1 MKIFKGFV
9 IVLAVVSV
17 AFLIGCQSEAPAEKA
32 PAEVEQAAPVPAPA
46 AVEEGAETGEV
57 VEPTAEEA
65 TEAVAEE
72 PKVEEPATEEPG

>member
-17 AFLIGCQSEAPAEKA
+17 AFLIGCNSEAPATQA

-46 AVEEGAETGEV
+46 AVEEGAQTEEAV
-57 VEPTAEEA
+57 APAAEEG
-65 TEAVAEE
+65 TEPVAEE